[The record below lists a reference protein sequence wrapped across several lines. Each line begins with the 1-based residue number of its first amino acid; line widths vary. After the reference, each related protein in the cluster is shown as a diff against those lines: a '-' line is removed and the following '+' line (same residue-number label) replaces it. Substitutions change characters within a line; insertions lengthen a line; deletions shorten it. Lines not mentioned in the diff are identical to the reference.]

1 MNREGVKY
9 DEISVIVT
17 YRVQALLLLLR
28 LVVAVNQEN
37 QLRMNPLHADRMVNV
52 EKLKKMIHKL

>member
-1 MNREGVKY
+1 MNREGVK
-9 DEISVIVT
+9 DKISAIVT

-52 EKLKKMIHKL
+52 EKLKMIHKL

>member
-1 MNREGVKY
+1 MNRERLKN
-9 DEISVIVT
+9 DENIALVT

-37 QLRMNPLHADRMVNV
+37 QLRMNPLHVDRMVNV

>member
-9 DEISVIVT
+9 DEISAIVT

-37 QLRMNPLHADRMVNV
+37 QLRMNPLHVDRMVNV

>member
-1 MNREGVKY
+1 MK
-9 DEISVIVT
+9 DDDISSIVT